1 MKTMLNSGFWMF
13 FLGLIIF
20 FGGQSCNN
28 PVKGTDDP
36 KDGVDTTK
44 KDTITQVEE
53 PKEKP
58 VEIDK
63 KYNDVA
69 RILAGM
75 PIESTSEYYEI
86 TQTTYWQTYAKA
98 ANAGWASAD
107 KKRFDAMRTWSE
119 KELADLNQMEGDIFY
134 PFSGPDIYYAY
145 QFFPTAKNYHLF
157 ALEPAGNLSFFKSN
171 DVKWENYCIH
181 VQQTID
187 DFIMGGFFHTNH
199 MRVDM
204 KEAGV
209 LPTLLVFLVRS
220 GNTIAKV
227 EPIDIKEDGT
237 VGISE
242 KADFSSVRVDFLDA
256 KTQKLKSLYYHSCN
270 ISDEGFAER
279 PALKKHIEQ
288 VAAHRTFTK
297 SASYLMHRP
306 NFAQVK
312 DIIIAKAAA
321 VFQDDTAIP
330 YQFYKDA
337 AWNIR
342 LYGKYSGPIKLFA
355 VRYQNELRDAYQ
367 KKEVGALPFSLGY
380 HSSHDHD
387 NMMVAIRK

>member
-1 MKTMLNSGFWMF
+1 MRKLSLYTFASLAFLLMF
-13 FLGLIIF
+13 SF
-20 FGGQSCNN
+20 QACNN
-28 PVKGTDDP
+28 DAAGTKDP
-36 KDGVDTTK
+36 KEGTDTTK
-44 KDTITQVEE
+44 KDTIVENTPPE
-53 PKEKP
+53 EKP

-75 PIESTSEYYEI
+75 PIDSSSEYYEV
-86 TQTTYWQTYAKA
+86 TQTTYWQSYSKA
-98 ANAGWASAD
+98 ADAGWASAD
-107 KKRFDAMRTWSE
+107 KKRFNSMREWSQ
-119 KELADLNQMEGDIFY
+119 KELADLNQMEGDLFY
-134 PFSGPDIYYAY
+134 PFSGPDIYYGY

-171 DVKWENYCIH
+171 DVKWQNYCIH

-187 DFIMGGFFHTNH
+187 DFILGGFFHTKH

-204 KEAGV
+204 KDAGV

-227 EPIDIKEDGT
+227 EPIEIKADGS
-237 VGISE
+237 VGVSE

-256 KTQKLKSLYYHSCN
+256 TTNKLKSLYYHSCD
-270 ISDEGFAER
+270 ISDEGFVAR
-279 PALKKHIEQ
+279 PALKKHVEQ
-288 VAAHRTFTK
+288 VAVNRTFTK
-297 SASYLMHRP
+297 SASYLMHRST
-306 NFAQVK
+306 FKAVK
-312 DIIIAKAAA
+312 EIIIANAAA

-337 AWNIR
+337 TWDIR

-355 VRYQNELRDAYQ
+355 ERYQNELRDAYQ

-380 HSSHDHD
+380 HSSHDYD
-387 NMMVAIRK
+387 NMMVAIRKK